1 MSYITTLYLDFSSFE
16 NFQTI
21 DLDIAFL
28 EEKISQ
34 ISPNCEM
41 EITENSICIAN
52 FQYIDR
58 DDISFRDYQNE
69 WKMVKDFCIES
80 GIFDHENYKQFFTLK
95 RQEIFK
101 NQEKYQTNKDLD
113 AMIAK
118 VDKNDLKLLDIMNQ
132 IKNIKKSL

>member
-52 FQYIDR
+52 FDYIDR

-69 WKMVKDFCIES
+69 
-80 GIFDHENYKQFFTLK
+80 
-95 RQEIFK
+95 
-101 NQEKYQTNKDLD
+101 
-113 AMIAK
+113 
-118 VDKNDLKLLDIMNQ
+118 
-132 IKNIKKSL
+132 